1 MIKLKSIYI
10 DGLHNAINKTYQLND
25 MVYFYGR
32 NGAGKT
38 TVLNAIQLALLG
50 YIPGVHKN
58 RESILKHSPSGKILV
73 RLELLDNGNT
83 IVIERQ
89 YNEKASKTSVIPEG
103 YDIKSITAD
112 IELPIFNF
120 NEFIGQ
126 TANKLKDYFIQN
138 LLPMS
143 DGDLDWREILKS
155 GMTDLAVE
163 NPEEVLA
170 YGLDLISGISGSP
183 IDQVMQANTKFKEM
197 QTFNKSEL
205 SRLQA
210 TVNSLIYYSDYV
222 GPKNMDEITA
232 NILKLNVLRDALIR
246 YDSAAKTINSNK
258 EELASLEKTYTDM
271 GGKDIFIQIRDQM
284 NLDVKQYDAL
294 KQKIDALSS
303 SMAYLKA
310 KKTTYEDI
318 IAQNGVCPYTKSQ
331 CTSMNLDSIEHELIP
346 TVDNNI
352 KELNRQLTDLCMR
365 FTELDTGIQQS
376 RSKLTNFQTIINKI
390 SALRGLVQTLPEKP
404 DTDKSIADIDQEIRE
419 YDDAKMKL
427 QANIVYESTIEK
439 LTALKYKTELNNSA
453 LVAWIKLTDTNGL
466 QTSLAEKPFAELTTT
481 MTGYIQAMYGDNTLG
496 AKFDVSAKSNA
507 FSFGLI
513 RNDNYIA
520 YEQLSSGEKCLY
532 ALALMVCIINKSKSP
547 LKLLLC
553 DDMFDHLDN
562 QTIENTFA
570 SLKYIPDTQ
579 FIFAGVKDCCNAS
592 DVIIN
597 I

>member
-1 MIKLKSIYI
+1 M
-10 DGLHNAINKTYQLND
+10 H
-25 MVYFYGR
+25 
-32 NGAGKT
+32 
-38 TVLNAIQLALLG
+38 
-50 YIPGVHKN
+50 
-58 RESILKHSPSGKILV
+58 
-73 RLELLDNGNT
+73 
-83 IVIERQ
+83 
-89 YNEKASKTSVIPEG
+89 
-103 YDIKSITAD
+103 
-112 IELPIFNF
+112 
-120 NEFIGQ
+120 
-126 TANKLKDYFIQN
+126 
-138 LLPMS
+138 
-143 DGDLDWREILKS
+143 
-155 GMTDLAVE
+155 
-163 NPEEVLA
+163 
-170 YGLDLISGISGSP
+170 
-183 IDQVMQANTKFKEM
+183 
-197 QTFNKSEL
+197 
-205 SRLQA
+205 
-210 TVNSLIYYSDYV
+210 
-222 GPKNMDEITA
+222 
-232 NILKLNVLRDALIR
+232 
-246 YDSAAKTINSNK
+246 
-258 EELASLEKTYTDM
+258 
-271 GGKDIFIQIRDQM
+271 
-284 NLDVKQYDAL
+284 
-294 KQKIDALSS
+294 
-303 SMAYLKA
+303 
-310 KKTTYEDI
+310 
-318 IAQNGVCPYTKSQ
+318 
-331 CTSMNLDSIEHELIP
+331 LDSIAHELIP

-365 FTELDTGIQQS
+365 STELDTSIQQS
-376 RSKLTNFQTIINKI
+376 RSNLTNFQTIISKI

-453 LVAWIKLTDTNGL
+453 LAAWIKLTDTNGL

-570 SLKYIPDTQ
+570 SLKYISDTQ